1 MDLLAVVLELA
12 VLLLIANGA
21 QRLLDVAA
29 AVLAADHETNLAARV
44 GRDRGPSVLSNGKD
58 GLAVFLELLN
68 DAQVEPWVLS
78 YIATKTTR

>member
-1 MDLLAVVLELA
+1 MDFLAVVLELA

-29 AVLAADHETNLAARV
+29 TVLTADHETNLAARV
-44 GRDRGPSVLSNGKD
+44 GRDRGPSVFSNGED

-78 YIATKTTR
+78 YIATKIKR